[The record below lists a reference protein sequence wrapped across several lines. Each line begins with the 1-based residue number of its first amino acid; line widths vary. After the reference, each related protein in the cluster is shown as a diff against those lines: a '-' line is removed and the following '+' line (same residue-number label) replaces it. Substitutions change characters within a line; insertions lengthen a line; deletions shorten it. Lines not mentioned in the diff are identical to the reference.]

1 MTRPFNFTNPTV
13 EDILRLDAGII
24 AVTAG
29 MGTANEAAVHY
40 FRALRDVAVYYFSD
54 HGTLFE
60 PSSKMTVREFDVY
73 QPYFEAAGINDFGD
87 QELLLQVAGSGAYM
101 HAPCPAADKIGQ
113 AAHEIL
119 YITLAPRVFNAINR
133 LVRRED

>member
-1 MTRPFNFTNPTV
+1 MTRPFNYTAESVANL
-13 EDILRLDAGII
+13 LRLDAGII

-40 FRALRDVAVYYFSD
+40 FRALRDVAVYHFSD
-54 HGTLFE
+54 QGTLFE
-60 PSSKMTVREFDVY
+60 PAAKMTAQELEMY

-119 YITLAPRVFNAINR
+119 YITLAPRVFDAINR